1 MSTKKNEQTQQP
13 SPADELLK
21 KGTLTLNA
29 DSRASIYAQAE
40 ELLKALP
47 LCTKWTRTFVEF
59 DGQGTFSQTYYIF
72 KND

>member
-29 DSRASIYAQAE
+29 DSRANIYAQAE

-47 LCTKWTRTFVEF
+47 LSTKWTRTAVEF
-59 DGQGTFSQTYYIF
+59 DGQGTVSQTYYIN

>member
-13 SPADELLK
+13 LPSQSHLK

-47 LCTKWTRTFVEF
+47 LGTKWTRTFVEF